1 MEGNGKIKDSENG
14 DNSDISDND
23 KGNISNNDNN
33 RNIKVNKK
41 NRDNSNNSDNST
53 SNNDNDNNDLTFL
66 IPWDNVFASSL
77 SVFKLNFL
85 FIHWK
90 HFLQKLLRR
99 YLPEFLICLWICPR
113 YFWKEWKNKFL
124 ISWVFVDEF

>member
-1 MEGNGKIKDSENG
+1 MNSNVFLMEREKPNGIIDTKQAEVLFLVQSPIRETNWKSLVFLMEGNGKIKDSENG

-66 IPWDNVFASSL
+66 IP
-77 SVFKLNFL
+77 
-85 FIHWK
+85 
-90 HFLQKLLRR
+90 
-99 YLPEFLICLWICPR
+99 
-113 YFWKEWKNKFL
+113 
-124 ISWVFVDEF
+124 